1 MCVDTGLPRSL
12 LSLLHQGQFFQ
23 NSSWQSLCHG
33 MLVCP
38 NQYNVFVTIM
48 KNTALQVISF

>member
-1 MCVDTGLPRSL
+1 MCVDPGLPRSL